1 MGRWFS
7 PDRVL
12 WGYSDELWPTYEVFG
27 QPFSVLISG
36 DDQIVGG
43 WYGAAGE
50 EELRTQLDFL
60 ASVG

>member
-1 MGRWFS
+1 
-7 PDRVL
+7 VL

-60 ASVG
+60 VSVG